1 MILLGS
7 TGSIGVNALNIAREF
22 NLNIDTLVAGNNYKL
37 LNKQIEEFKPKR
49 VVVKDKETASK
60 INFENIKYGENEIL
74 NAIEESK
81 SDIVI
86 NALVGSS
93 GIKPTLK
100 TKELNKKLALANK
113 ESLVMAG
120 KFIDMQ
126 DIVPIDSEHFGL
138 WYLNNGRK
146 IDSMMITASG
156 GALRDY
162 PLEKIES
169 ATLEDVL
176 KHPNWSMGDKITI
189 DSATMV
195 NKVFELLEA
204 RWLFGVS
211 KIDAV
216 IETKSI
222 IHSMINFVD
231 GSTTAHIAH
240 SDMRL
245 PIAFA
250 LLGKVD
256 KQITPFVDFTKINSL
271 DFREIEA
278 KRYPIWQIKDNLLT
292 KPELG
297 VVINSANEIANKKF
311 REKKINFGKIS
322 GFILDIFEKYESVEI
337 NSIDD
342 VFMIDEEITKK
353 YGDKNA

>member
-7 TGSIGVNALNIAREF
+7 TGSIGVNALNIARKF

-37 LNKQIEEFKPKR
+37 LNSQIKEFNPKR
-49 VVVKDKETASK
+49 VIVKDKKTADK
-60 INFENIKYGENEIL
+60 IEFKNVKYGEEEIL
-74 NAIEESK
+74 RAIEESESK
-81 SDIVI
+81 IVI
-86 NALVGSS
+86 NALVGSA

-120 KFIDMQ
+120 KFIDMKN
-126 DIVPIDSEHFGL
+126 IVPIDSEHFGL
-138 WYLNNGRK
+138 WYLNSGRK
-146 IDSMMITASG
+146 IESMIITASG

-162 PLEKIES
+162 PLEKIET
-169 ATLEDVL
+169 AKLEDVL
-176 KHPNWSMGDKITI
+176 KHPNWSMGNKITI

-195 NKVFELLEA
+195 NKLFELLEA
-204 RWLFGVS
+204 RWLFDIK
-211 KIDAV
+211 KIDAI

-240 SDMRL
+240 SDMKL

-250 LLGKVD
+250 LLEEIET
-256 KQITPFVDFTKINSL
+256 QITPFVDFTKLNSL
-271 DFREIEA
+271 EFREIEI
-278 KRYPIWQIKDNLLT
+278 KRYPIWQIKDKLLN

-297 VVINSANEIANKKF
+297 VIINSANEIVNKNF
-311 REKKINFGKIS
+311 RERKIS
-322 GFILDIFEKYESVEI
+322 FGEISRFILEIFEKYEHIKI

-342 VFMIDEEITKK
+342 VFIIDEEITKK
-353 YGDKNA
+353 YGGEL

>member
-7 TGSIGVNALNIAREF
+7 TGSIGVNTLNIARKF

-37 LNKQIEEFKPKR
+37 LNSQIKEFKPKR
-49 VVVKDKETASK
+49 VVVKDKETALK
-60 INFENIKYGENEIL
+60 VEFENVKYGQEAIL
-74 NAIEESK
+74 EAIEESK
-81 SDIVI
+81 SNIVI

-100 TKELNKKLALANK
+100 AKELNKKLALANK

-120 KFIDMQ
+120 KFIDTNN
-126 DIVPIDSEHFGL
+126 IVPIDSEHFGL
-138 WYLNNGRK
+138 WYLYNDKK
-146 IDSMMITASG
+146 IDSMIITASG

-162 PLEKIES
+162 PLNELKN

-176 KHPNWSMGDKITI
+176 KHPNWSMGNKITI

-195 NKVFELLEA
+195 NKLFELLEA
-204 RWLFGVS
+204 RWLFNVE
-211 KIDAV
+211 KIDAI

-240 SDMRL
+240 SDMKL

-250 LLGKVD
+250 LLEKVQT
-256 KQITPFVDFTKINSL
+256 QITPFVDFKKISSL
-271 DFREIEA
+271 EFREIDI
-278 KRYPIWQIKDNLLT
+278 KRYPIWQLKDILLK

-297 VVINSANEIANKKF
+297 VIINSANEIANFKF
-311 REKKINFGKIS
+311 RNKKINFTQIS
-322 GFILDIFEKYESVEI
+322 KFILDVFKEYENIKI

-342 VFMIDEEITKK
+342 VFMIDKEITLK
-353 YGDKNA
+353 YKGEVC

>member
-7 TGSIGVNALNIAREF
+7 TGSIGVNVLNITREF
-22 NLNIDTLVAGNNYKL
+22 NLNIDTLIAGSNYKL
-37 LNKQIEEFKPKR
+37 LNKQIKEFKPKR
-49 VVVKDKETASK
+49 VVVKDKNIAEK
-60 INFENIKYGENEIL
+60 INFKDVKFGENEIL

-86 NALVGSS
+86 NALVGSM

-100 TKELNKKLALANK
+100 TKSLNKKLALANK

-120 KFIDMQ
+120 KFIDMK

-138 WYLNNGRK
+138 WYLNNERS
-146 IDSMMITASG
+146 IDSMTITASG
-156 GALRDY
+156 GALRNY
-162 PLEKIES
+162 PLEKINN
-169 ATLEDVL
+169 AKLEDVL

-195 NKVFELLEA
+195 NKIFELLEA
-204 RWLFGVS
+204 RWLFGVQ

-222 IHSMINFVD
+222 IHSMINFID

-250 LLGKVD
+250 LLGKVE
-256 KQITPFVDFTKINSL
+256 KQITPFVDFSKISSL
-271 DFREIEA
+271 EFREIDS
-278 KRYPIWQIKDNLLT
+278 KRYPIWQIKDKLLT

-297 VVINSANEIANKKF
+297 AIINSANEIANKRF
-311 REKKINFGKIS
+311 REGKIS
-322 GFILDIFEKYESVEI
+322 FIEISQFILNIFKEYEDIKI

-342 VFMIDEEITKK
+342 IFMIDEEITIK
-353 YGDKNA
+353 YMDKNV